1 MKTVAIIGGGPA
13 GLMAAEKLASAG
25 IDVTVFERKPSLARK
40 FLMAGRGG
48 LNLTHSEDSATFIQ
62 RYAEAASSLKPS
74 ITAFTPQDLRDWSAA
89 LGEETFVGSSGRVF
103 PKSFKASP
111 LLRAWQKRLES
122 LNVKIRLNHEWTGWD
137 TNGALTFKDKGSLR
151 TDAVLLALGG
161 ASWPRLGSD
170 GSWTQLLQKGG
181 VDIKPLVPANSG
193 FHVKWS
199 DIFRDKYAGQPLKPV
214 TLSFGAHS
222 VKGEAMINANGIEG
236 GAVYALSAPLR
247 QEIAQNGKA
256 TLTID
261 LAPDVSL
268 EKMTQ
273 KLKAPRQAKSFAN
286 FLRTAT
292 GLSPAAMN
300 ILRETGKG
308 PKIESLAPADL
319 AALIKS
325 LPLVLTAAF
334 GIERAISSAGGVPFS
349 ELDDYFM
356 IRKMPGVFVA
366 GEMIDWEAPTGGYL
380 LQASFSTG
388 AQAAK
393 GIIAYL
399 KPNG

>member
-13 GLMAAEKLASAG
+13 GLIAAERLATAG
-25 IDVTVFERKPSLARK
+25 LDVTVFERKPSLARK

-48 LNLTHSEDSATFIQ
+48 LNLTHSEDLTAFMQ
-62 RYAEAASSLKPS
+62 RYAEAAPQLRASVE
-74 ITAFTPQDLRDWSAA
+74 AFTPQDLRDWSAD
-89 LGEETFVGSSGRVF
+89 LGEDTFVGSSGRVF

-122 LNVKIRLNHEWTGWD
+122 LNVKFRLSHEWTGWD
-137 TNGALTFKDKGSLR
+137 TDGALTFKDKDSHAAN
-151 TDAVLLALGG
+151 AVLLALGG

-170 GSWTQLLQKGG
+170 GGWTRLLEQRGIA
-181 VDIKPLVPANSG
+181 VKPLVPANSG
-193 FHVKWS
+193 FQVKWS
-199 DIFRDKYAGQPLKPV
+199 DIFRDKFSGHPLKPAM
-214 TLSFGAHS
+214 LSFGAHS

-236 GAVYALSAPLR
+236 GAVYALSSVLR
-247 QEIAQNGKA
+247 EAIAQDGKA

-268 EKMTQ
+268 ERMTQ

-286 FLRTAT
+286 FLRTET
-292 GLSPAAMN
+292 GLSPAAAG
-300 ILRETGKG
+300 ILRETDKG
-308 PKIESLAPADL
+308 PKIENLPPAEL

-325 LPLVLTAAF
+325 LSLTLTAPF
-334 GIERAISSAGGVPFS
+334 GIDRAISSAGGVPFS
-349 ELDDYFM
+349 ELDAYFM
-356 IRKMPGVFVA
+356 LKKTPGVFVA

-388 AQAAK
+388 VQAAK
-393 GIIAYL
+393 GIAAYL
-399 KPNG
+399 TSNG